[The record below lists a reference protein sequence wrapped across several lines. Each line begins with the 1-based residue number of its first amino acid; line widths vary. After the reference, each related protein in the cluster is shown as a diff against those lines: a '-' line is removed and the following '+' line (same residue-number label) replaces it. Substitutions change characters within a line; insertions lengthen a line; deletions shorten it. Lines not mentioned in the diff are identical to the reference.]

1 MVNAYGYDLKC
12 DMLNNGKYNCQA
24 HFIQKMHG
32 KQHNT
37 LRVSELMDWA
47 AQQYGFK
54 EIGTAEVRYSAGSL

>member
-1 MVNAYGYDLKC
+1 MSKIDIHLMANIIQLTS
-12 DMLNNGKYNCQA
+12 

-32 KQHNT
+32 KQHNI

-54 EIGTAEVRYSAGSL
+54 EIGTAEVRYSTGSL